1 MRQSKGS
8 EQRGVASILT
18 VVSRALHGVTTSVH
32 AEFNHTTCPL
42 QEVFLCYFLKKG
54 TQEI

>member
-42 QEVFLCYFLKKG
+42 EEVFLCYFLKKG